1 MESLGVAV
9 MLFLTEQVL
18 AWFSSS
24 PLERLVFLKCHLEL
38 QAANFQGVW
47 LVIFIAFFS
56 LLVKMFSFQ
65 MHIPTCICPTY
76 VYTPFSSLAGKKK
89 S

>member
-1 MESLGVAV
+1 

-24 PLERLVFLKCHLEL
+24 PLEWLVFLKCHLEL
-38 QAANFQGVW
+38 QAANFQGVG

-56 LLVKMFSFQ
+56 LLVEMFCFET
-65 MHIPTCICPTY
+65 HIPTCICPSY
-76 VYTPFSSLAGKKK
+76 VYTPFSSLASKK